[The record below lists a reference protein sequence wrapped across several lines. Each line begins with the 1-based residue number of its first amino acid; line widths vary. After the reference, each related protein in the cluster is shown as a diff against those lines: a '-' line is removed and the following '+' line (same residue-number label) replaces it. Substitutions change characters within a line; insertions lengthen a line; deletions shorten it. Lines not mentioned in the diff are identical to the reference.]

1 MRKLLTILSFTVCQT
16 AFCQTNSYTAYW
28 KVKPNS
34 NVTSFTIQRSSD
46 NTNWVNA
53 IVVAASSDTSYKA
66 NFNAYANNFI
76 RVQAKTK
83 DTTWSS
89 PIIQVV
95 STLPIKIRGAF
106 FKHIKVRN

>member
-1 MRKLLTILSFTVCQT
+1 V
-16 AFCQTNSYTAYW
+16 
-28 KVKPNS
+28 
-34 NVTSFTIQRSSD
+34 IQA
-46 NTNWVNA
+46 T
-53 IVVAASSDTSYKA
+53 SDTSYKA
-66 NFNAYANNFI
+66 DFSAYPNNFI

-89 PIIQVV
+89 PVIQVI